1 MRFRVADAVVLVT
14 GANRGVG
21 RCLVEALLER
31 GAPRIYAAARDPAA
45 LAPLQAAGGGRVV
58 ALRVDITDE
67 DQVRAAAEAAA
78 DVTMLIN
85 NAGILVAGAALESGP
100 ENLQQHLNTNLLG
113 TFAMIRAF
121 VPVLTA
127 TNGNILNVLS
137 LQSKAG
143 SMGLD
148 GYSVSKAA
156 SYSLMQSLRP
166 ALAVHGI
173 TIAGAYP
180 GGIDTDMLKDLDAP
194 KSAPSVVANGIL
206 DGLEAGQLE
215 IFPDPVAR
223 LLGDIWAAD
232 PRRYERLFA
241 RTDELVAVLESARH
255 AGSLTLV

>member
-21 RCLVEALLER
+21 RSLVEALLER
-31 GAPRIYAAARDPAA
+31 GVPRVYAGARDPAT
-45 LAPLQAAGGGRVV
+45 LAPLRAAGGGRVV
-58 ALRVDITDE
+58 PLRLDITDD
-67 DQVRAAAEAAA
+67 DQVRAAADAAG

-85 NAGILVAGAALESGP
+85 NAGILIAGPALESGR
-100 ENLQQHLNTNLLG
+100 ENLQQHLDTNLLG

-121 VPVLTA
+121 VPVLTE
-127 TNGNILNVLS
+127 THGDILNVLS
-137 LQSKAG
+137 LQSMAG

-156 SYSLMQSLRP
+156 SYSLMQSMRP

-173 TIAGAYP
+173 AIAGAYP

-194 KSAPSVVANGIL
+194 KSAPDMVAHGIL
-206 DGLEAGQLE
+206 DGLEAGRLE

-223 LLGDIWAAD
+223 LLGDIWEAD
-232 PRRYERLFA
+232 PRRYEGLFA
-241 RTDELVAVLESARH
+241 RTDELVAVLESAQQ

>member
-1 MRFRVADAVVLVT
+1 MRFRVADSVVLVT

-21 RCLVEALLER
+21 RSLVDALLER
-31 GAPRIYAAARDPAA
+31 GAPRIYAGARDPAT
-45 LAPLQAAGGGRVV
+45 LASVRASSDGRVIPV
-58 ALRVDITDE
+58 RLDITDDE
-67 DQVRAAAEAAA
+67 QVRAAACLAG

-85 NAGILVAGAALESGP
+85 NAGILVAGPSLESGA
-100 ENLQQHLNTNLLG
+100 ENLQRHLTTNLFG

-121 VPVLTA
+121 VPVLAA

-137 LQSKAG
+137 LQSMAG

-173 TIAGAYP
+173 AIAGAYP

-194 KSAPSVVANGIL
+194 KSPPGVVAHGIL

-223 LLGDIWAAD
+223 LLGDIWATD
-232 PRRYERLFA
+232 PRRYERLFS
-241 RTDELVAVLESARH
+241 RTDELVAVLESARQ